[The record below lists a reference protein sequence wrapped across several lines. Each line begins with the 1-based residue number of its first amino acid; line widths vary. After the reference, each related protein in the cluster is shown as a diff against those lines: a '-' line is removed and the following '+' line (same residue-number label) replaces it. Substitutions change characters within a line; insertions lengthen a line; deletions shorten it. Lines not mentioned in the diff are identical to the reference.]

1 MHRLIDLFV
10 IAAVMLMAA
19 PLQAQ
24 QYPSKPIRI
33 IVPFPPGDTLD
44 TMSRLISPKLTERL
58 GQPIVVDNRVGGAGQ
73 IGLELASHAP
83 ADGYTIV
90 GGQGG
95 NLVVQP
101 HTYKKLPYD
110 TFKNF
115 VPVANSTRN
124 YLGLVVNAG
133 GQFKSLKDFVAYGR
147 ANAGK
152 LSFASNGEGG
162 FPHMAIE
169 MMRLQ
174 AGFTYL
180 HVPYKGS
187 AQIVTEIL
195 GNHIDATILG
205 IGSIAPFIQGGRLRL
220 LAVTSPTRAALFPD
234 VPAMA
239 EMLPGYDSR
248 GWFGYLA
255 PAGTPPKIVA
265 LLNAEINR
273 AMMAPE
279 VREKLENTGLTVVA
293 ESPEAFAQTLKSDYE
308 IYGKL
313 IKTIGLQPQ

>member
-1 MHRLIDLFV
+1 MPRFFALPV
-10 IAAVMLMAA
+10 IAVALLFAA
-19 PLQAQ
+19 PLHAQ
-24 QYPSKPIRI
+24 PYPSKPIRI

-44 TMSRLISPKLTERL
+44 TTSRLMSPKILERL
-58 GQPIVVDNRVGGAGQ
+58 GQSIVVDNRVGGAGQ
-73 IGLELASHAP
+73 LGLELAARATP
-83 ADGYTIV
+83 DGYTIV

-110 TFKNF
+110 TFRDF
-115 VPVANSTRN
+115 VPIANVTRN

-133 GQFKSLKDFVAYGR
+133 GQHKTLKEFVNYGK
-147 ANAGK
+147 ANPGK
-152 LSFASNGEGG
+152 LAFASNGEGG

-169 MMRLQ
+169 MMRL
-174 AGFTYL
+174 AGGFTYL

-195 GNHIDATILG
+195 GNRIDATILG
-205 IGSIAPFIQGGRLRL
+205 IGSITPFIQAGRLRL

-273 AMMAPE
+273 ALNAPE
-279 VREKLENTGLTVVA
+279 IREKLEATGLTVLN
-293 ESPEAFAQTLKSDYE
+293 ESPEAFAKTLREDYD